1 MEDFNEG
8 PVKVEDKQLAFCK
21 SEFCAV
27 CGGSEGLMECFVCGL
42 KFCNDIHDDISDILF
57 HIQNSLH
64 YIFKIRIKPNKYEDL
79 KCFKCDVNDIRH
91 LHLFVNEGNNVIKTN
106 DIIESIFCDKHTPE
120 GCEPLISSGNEK
132 KSNVKLIENDDNS
145 KKQNL
150 EELDIEEI
158 RERKE
163 LINDL
168 GDIVNRKFNKVK
180 KTYENKEDY
189 YRIYKPLI
197 VADYR
202 YTKEIYEDKEEYD
215 IELLSRKERYYFKIP
230 EDFKEI
236 NLFPGRVLG
245 FKEVENY
252 NQECIS
258 FLAVI
263 NKMTYEEKDRCYV
276 WIMPINK
283 HIKSLRGHQ
292 GKYKIKE
299 EMCSIPYTRMLE
311 ALDLFI
317 SDESDSQY
325 EGAVAPYLAKRI
337 LGQYKY
343 TENEDDLESKKYS
356 SKPSIEQKDLRK
368 LFIEK
373 PKIITNLENY
383 KELNYNQIVALESA
397 FHRVL
402 NLIQGP
408 PGTGKTF
415 LLSYIVYNIYKF
427 RKDKK
432 NKILLCSP
440 SNSAA
445 DNIALS
451 LLKLNEVIG
460 GEMKICR
467 VYSKSRELLD
477 IPDDL
482 FYNSLHGML
491 MDSFEVDNIYDLYE
505 NKKEDIQTEIDYI
518 IEDMDIVIATCSTTW
533 DERIKKFDFP
543 FVIIDEATQCCEIES
558 LISVVHGCKHLTLIG
573 DQKQLGPVILHP
585 QAEKIGMK
593 VSLFERMLKLYPNLL
608 DLLNTQY
615 RMHEEIVK
623 FPNKE
628 FYSNN
633 IQNDPSVGELIK
645 DNFNAK
651 FKWPNT
657 KIPLLFANVE
667 GKEHRTKFKSKQN
680 QEEANIVVLLVKKL
694 NQLEIKFEDIG
705 IITPYIA
712 QKILIQKKL
721 RKVFDRKEIMNK
733 LHISSVDGFQGR
745 EKDFII
751 VSNVRSNPK
760 GNIGFLDDFRRL
772 NVSITRAKYG
782 MIIIGNIDCLSKKS
796 YIWEKFI
803 KYYYNNGLLV
813 DPEIKTKSGSNE
825 ETIEFKLTT
834 KQFETEKDEDDTPIS
849 YQEYDFDDSKND
861 PNINQDLL
869 DDFRLTENVYAP
881 GNKRYYQKK
890 NEYTNNYNKNNKN
903 NKNKKKKKQQY
914 YY

>member
-8 PVKVEDKQLAFCK
+8 PVKVEDKQSAFCR
-21 SEFCAV
+21 SEFCAI
-27 CGGSEGLMECFVCGL
+27 CGGSEGLMECFVCGV
-42 KFCNDIHDDISDILF
+42 KFCNDIHDGISDILF

-64 YIFKIRIKPNKYEDL
+64 YIFKIRTKPNKYEDL

-91 LHLFVNEGNNVIKTN
+91 LHLLVNEGNNEIKTN
-106 DIIESIFCDKHTPE
+106 DIKQTIFCDKHASSN
-120 GCEPLISSGNEK
+120 CEPLISSENGK
-132 KSNVKLIENDDNS
+132 KTNAKLIENDGV

-150 EELDIEEI
+150 EEVDMQEI

-163 LINDL
+163 LINEL

-180 KTYENKEDY
+180 KTYESKEDY
-189 YRIYKPLI
+189 YRLYKPLI

-215 IELLSRKERYYFKIP
+215 IELLSKKERYYFKIS
-230 EDFKEI
+230 EEFREI

-252 NQECIS
+252 NNECIS

-263 NKMTYEEKDRCYV
+263 NKMTYEEKERCYV

-317 SDESDSQY
+317 SDESENQY
-325 EGAVAPYLAKRI
+325 DGAVAPYLTKRI
-337 LGQYKY
+337 LGQYQY
-343 TENEDDLESKKYS
+343 AENNDYSESKKYS
-356 SKPSIEQKDLRK
+356 SKTSIEEKALGK

-373 PKIITNLENY
+373 PRVITNLENY
-383 KELNYNQIVALESA
+383 KELNYNQIVALESV

-415 LLSYIVYNIYKF
+415 LLSYIVYNIFKL
-427 RKDKK
+427 RKNNK

-440 SNSAA
+440 SNSAT

-451 LLKLNEVIG
+451 LLKLNQVIG

-467 VYSKSRELLD
+467 VYSKSREFID

-491 MDSFEVDNIYDLYE
+491 MDTFEVDNAYDLYE
-505 NKKEDIQTEIDYI
+505 NKKEDIQAEIDYI
-518 IEDMDIVIATCSTTW
+518 IDDMDIVIATCSTTW

-558 LISVVHGCKHLTLIG
+558 LIAIVHGCKHLTLIG

-628 FYSNN
+628 FYSNS

-645 DNFNAK
+645 ENFNAE
-651 FKWPNT
+651 FKWPNK
-657 KIPLLFANVE
+657 KIPLLFADVE
-667 GKEHRTKFKSKQN
+667 GKEQRTKFKSKQN
-680 QEEANIVVLLVKKL
+680 HEEANIVVLLVKKL
-694 NQLEIKFEDIG
+694 KNLKIEFEDIG

-721 RKVFDRKEIMNK
+721 RKVFNPKEVMNK

-751 VSNVRSNPK
+751 VSNVRSNPN

-782 MIIIGNIDCLSKKS
+782 MIVIGNIDCLSKKS

-813 DPEIKTKSGSNE
+813 DPEIKTNLGNNE
-825 ETIEFKLTT
+825 ETIEFKLT
-834 KQFETEKDEDDTPIS
+834 KKIFEEEKDEDEKPIS

-869 DDFRLTENVYAP
+869 DDFRLTENVYAS
-881 GNKRYYQKK
+881 GNIRYYQKK
-890 NEYTNNYNKNNKN
+890 DEYKNKNKN

>member
-8 PVKVEDKQLAFCK
+8 QIKVEDKQSAFCR

-27 CGGSEGLMECFVCGL
+27 CGGSEGLMECLVCEL
-42 KFCNDIHDDISDILF
+42 KFCNDIHDDISDIMF
-57 HIQNSLH
+57 HIKNALH
-64 YIFKIRIKPNKYEDL
+64 YMFKIRTKPNKYENL
-79 KCFKCDVNDIRH
+79 KCFKCDQNDIRC
-91 LHLFVNEGNNVIKTN
+91 LHLLVNEGNNEIKTN
-106 DIIESIFCDKHTPE
+106 DIMQTIFCEKHAPS
-120 GCEPLISSGNEK
+120 GCEPLISSQNETKTNEK
-132 KSNVKLIENDDNS
+132 LIGSDNN
-145 KKQNL
+145 KKKNN
-150 EELDIEEI
+150 EEVDIKEI
-158 RERKE
+158 RDNKE
-163 LINDL
+163 LMGEL
-168 GDIVNRKFNKVK
+168 RDIAYRKFNKVK
-180 KTYENKEDY
+180 KTYESKEDY

-197 VADYR
+197 VADYSF
-202 YTKEIYEDKEEYD
+202 TKDIYEDKEEYD
-215 IELLSRKERYYFKIP
+215 IELLSKKERYYFKIP
-230 EDFKEI
+230 EEFREM

-252 NQECIS
+252 NHECIT

-263 NKMTYEEKDRCYV
+263 NKMTYEEKDICYV

-299 EMCSIPYTRMLE
+299 EMCSIPFTRMME
-311 ALDLFI
+311 ALDLFV
-317 SDESDSQY
+317 SDESENQY
-325 EGAVAPYLAKRI
+325 DGAVAPYLTKRI
-337 LGQYKY
+337 LGQYQY
-343 TENEDDLESKKYS
+343 IENNDDFESNKYS
-356 SKPSIEQKDLRK
+356 SKPSIEEKALKR
-368 LFIEK
+368 LFVEK
-373 PKIITNLENY
+373 PKIVTNLENY
-383 KELNYNQIVALESA
+383 QELNYNQIVAIESV

-415 LLSYIVYNIYKF
+415 LLSYIVYNIFKL
-427 RKDKK
+427 RKNKK

-440 SNSAA
+440 SNSAT

-451 LLKLNEVIG
+451 LLKLNTAIG

-467 VYSKSRELLD
+467 VYSKSREFID

-491 MDSFEVDNIYDLYE
+491 MDSFEVDNAYDLYE
-505 NKKEDIQTEIDYI
+505 NKKEDIQEEINYI
-518 IEDMDIVIATCSTTW
+518 INDMDIVIATCSTTW
-533 DERIKKFDFP
+533 DERIKSFDFP
-543 FVIIDEATQCCEIES
+543 FVIIDEVTQCCEIEA
-558 LISVVHGCKHLTLIG
+558 LIPIVHGCKHLTLIG

-628 FYSNN
+628 FYSNG
-633 IQNDPSVGELIK
+633 IQNDPSVGELINEK
-645 DNFNAK
+645 FNAE
-651 FKWPNT
+651 FKWPN
-657 KIPLLFANVE
+657 KNIPLLFVDIE

-694 NQLEIKFEDIG
+694 KKLKIEFENMG

-721 RKVFDRKEIMNK
+721 RKVFDPKEVMTK

-751 VSNVRSNPK
+751 VSNVRSNPR

-782 MIIIGNIDCLSKKS
+782 MIVIGNVDCLTKKS
-796 YIWEKFI
+796 NIWGKFI
-803 KYYYNNGLLV
+803 NYYYSNGLLV
-813 DPEIKTKSGSNE
+813 DPEIKSKSGNNE
-825 ETIEFKLTT
+825 ETIEFKLT
-834 KQFETEKDEDDTPIS
+834 KKKFETEKDEDDKPIS

-869 DDFRLTENVYAP
+869 DDFRLTENVYAK
-881 GNKRYYQKK
+881 GNKRYLIKNDEYKNKK
-890 NEYTNNYNKNNKN
+890 

>member
-8 PVKVEDKQLAFCK
+8 QIKVEDKQSAFCK

-27 CGGSEGLMECFVCGL
+27 CGL
-42 KFCNDIHDDISDILF
+42 KFCNDIHDGISDILF
-57 HIQNSLH
+57 HIQNALH
-64 YIFKIRIKPNKYEDL
+64 YIFNIRIKPNKYENL

-91 LHLFVNEGNNVIKTN
+91 LHLLANEGNNVIKTN
-106 DIIESIFCDKHTPE
+106 DILESIFCDKHTSE

-132 KSNVKLIENDDNS
+132 KTNVKLIENDDN
-145 KKQNL
+145 KNQKL

-163 LINDL
+163 LINEL

-197 VADYR
+197 VADYL
-202 YTKEIYEDKEEYD
+202 YTKEIYEDKEQYD
-215 IELLSRKERYYFKIP
+215 IELLSKKERYYFKIP

-245 FKEVENY
+245 FKEVGNY
-252 NQECIS
+252 NHECIS

-292 GKYKIKE
+292 GNYKIKE

-311 ALDLFI
+311 ALNLFI
-317 SDESDSQY
+317 SDESENQY
-325 EGAVAPYLAKRI
+325 DGAVAPYLSKRI

-343 TENEDDLESKKYS
+343 NENEGEFESKKYS
-356 SKPSIEQKDLRK
+356 SKPSIEQKALGK
-368 LFIEK
+368 LFEEK
-373 PKIITNLENY
+373 PKVITSLENY
-383 KELNYNQIVALESA
+383 KELNYNQIVALESV

-427 RKDKK
+427 RKNKK

-440 SNSAA
+440 SNSAT

-451 LLKLNEVIG
+451 LLKLNEVID

-467 VYSKSRELLD
+467 VYSKSREFID

-491 MDSFEVDNIYDLYE
+491 MDTFEVDNAYDLYE

-533 DERIKKFDFP
+533 DERIKNFDFP

-558 LISVVHGCKHLTLIG
+558 IIAVVHGCKHLTLIG

-593 VSLFERMLKLYPNLL
+593 VSLFERMLKLYPNLH

-628 FYSNN
+628 FYSNS

-645 DNFNAK
+645 KNFNVE
-651 FKWPNT
+651 FKWPN
-657 KIPLLFANVE
+657 KDIPLLFADVE

-680 QEEANIVVLLVKKL
+680 QEEANIVVSLVKKL
-694 NQLEIKFEDIG
+694 KQLEIKFEDMG

-721 RKVFDRKEIMNK
+721 RKVFNPKEVMNK

-796 YIWEKFI
+796 YIWKKFI

-813 DPEIKTKSGSNE
+813 DPEIKTKSGNKE
-825 ETIEFKLTT
+825 ETIEFKLTK
-834 KQFETEKDEDDTPIS
+834 KQFETEKDDDDTPIS
-849 YQEYDFDDSKND
+849 YQEYDFDDSNNEQ
-861 PNINQDLL
+861 NINQDLL
-869 DDFRLTENVYAP
+869 DDFRLTENVYVS
-881 GNKRYYQKK
+881 GNIRYIKK
-890 NEYTNNYNKNNKN
+890 TDENKNKNK